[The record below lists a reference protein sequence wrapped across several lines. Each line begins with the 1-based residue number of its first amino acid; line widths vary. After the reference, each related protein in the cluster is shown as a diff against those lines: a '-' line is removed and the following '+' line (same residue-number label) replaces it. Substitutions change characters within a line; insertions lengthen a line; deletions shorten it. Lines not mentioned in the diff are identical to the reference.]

1 VIDCGSLDYAQARL
15 QARHGQRATEAI
27 WQRIETAR
35 EFTALVEVARASS
48 LRPWL
53 VGITAPADVQQI
65 EAVLRGHWR
74 AAVAEAVGWTAPD
87 WQAALAWC
95 AVLPDLPLLQH
106 LARGGQARDWMG
118 DDPVL
123 RRLCA
128 APAAER
134 QAALAATGLGDLGTA
149 WAAAHSPGAAWQ
161 QAWQAGWW
169 RRVPQAQEDIDD
181 SLRQVV
187 AAVQAHAAAFA
198 AAPPGPGG
206 LLRRALRARLSLL
219 LRRATLQPAAL
230 VIHLVLSAL
239 DLEHLRGELL
249 RRALFTPAQGQARR
263 QTLATSVQ
271 AA

>member
-1 VIDCGSLDYAQARL
+1 VIDCGSLAYAQARL
-15 QARHGQRATEAI
+15 QSRHGQRATEAT
-27 WQRIETAR
+27 WQRVETAR
-35 EFTALVEVARASS
+35 EFAALVALGRASA

-53 VGITAPADVQQI
+53 VGITTPADARQI
-65 EAVLRGHWR
+65 ETVLRGHSR
-74 AAVAEAVGWTAPD
+74 ATVAEAAGWMPAA

-106 LARGGQARDWMG
+106 LARGGQAQAWMA

-128 APAAER
+128 APAEER
-134 QAALAATGLGDLGTA
+134 QAALAAAGLGDLATA
-149 WAAAHSPGAAWQ
+149 WAAPHSPAAAWQ
-161 QAWQAGWW
+161 QAWLAAWW
-169 RRVPQAQEDIDD
+169 KRVPQPQAAVDD

-206 LLRRALRARLSLL
+206 LLRRALQARLALL
-219 LRRATLQPAAL
+219 LRRATLEPAAI
-230 VIHLVLSAL
+230 VIHLVLCAL
-239 DLEHLRGELL
+239 DLERLRGELL
-249 RRALFTPAQGQARR
+249 RRALFTPARGQASH
-263 QTLATSVQ
+263 QPILPTAQ